1 MGKLTWRGF
10 LRAYARSLSGTGSL
24 SLARLARAAA
34 EAPRCAEPLVLLAQ
48 LDGREA
54 ELARLA
60 RGTWLEGELER
71 VLPLTAPFKGDP
83 SALYACGEVPIRY
96 RKVADAFEWFS
107 HREREVD
114 DDAKGAIRR
123 RCLELLDETGASV
136 ADAARE
142 VGLDRA
148 NLSGFLRGGDLG
160 RVSFDTACRVEDAL
174 RQMAREA

>member
-1 MGKLTWRGF
+1 MTWRGF

-24 SLARLARAAA
+24 SLARLARAAAA

-96 RKVADAFEWFS
+96 MKVADAYRWAAGGAAE
-107 HREREVD
+107 HERMVKGIIRER
-114 DDAKGAIRR
+114 
-123 RCLELLDETGASV
+123 CLGLLDETGASI
-136 ADAARE
+136 ADAART